1 MMRKLCLACLAATA
15 SALRRQKS
23 AAPLTVTQTL
33 VAGGG
38 SRAAAQLLMYPADA
52 LRTLAQTRTGA
63 KTLAELGTKTLV
75 NGCLFTSAFAF
86 PVGAIQFAVLGRAR
100 RAIAHWQP
108 KTHSALV
115 DVQAS
120 ACAALASCA
129 VTVPQEVLKQ
139 RLVAGIYPNVLS
151 AVRNIAR
158 TEGARGF
165 FVGALP
171 TAARNIP
178 FVVVTFTVYGALSA
192 WRGEAQ
198 STAESL
204 GRGVTAALVAGFCT
218 QPVDATFRAI
228 IQFTRAGHCHFD
240 SLEQLVHHAGREDAH
255 DDASRVEPAAL
266 HERRQLH
273 FDDRPRRGPVHV
285 FHRAAPAIYLHGPAL
300 GHPIR
305 RPRLPHEGVPAPQRP
320 SLVSS

>member
-1 MMRKLCLACLAATA
+1 MMLRKLCLACLAATA

-23 AAPLTVTQTL
+23 AASLTVTQTL
-33 VAGGG
+33 VAGGA

-120 ACAALASCA
+120 ACAALASCS

-139 RLVAGIYPNVLS
+139 RLIAGIYPNVIS
-151 AVRNIAR
+151 AVRNIAK

-192 WRGEAQ
+192 WRGETR

-218 QPVDATFRAI
+218 QPVDVVKTRMMTQAASSLPPYTSVGNCISTIARDEGLSTFYTGLPQRSIYMGPLWA
-228 IQFTRAGHCHFD
+228 IQFAGHDYLTKVFRRRNARR
-240 SLEQLVHHAGREDAH
+240 S
-255 DDASRVEPAAL
+255 SRPEN
-266 HERRQLH
+266 
-273 FDDRPRRGPVHV
+273 
-285 FHRAAPAIYLHGPAL
+285 
-300 GHPIR
+300 
-305 RPRLPHEGVPAPQRP
+305 
-320 SLVSS
+320 